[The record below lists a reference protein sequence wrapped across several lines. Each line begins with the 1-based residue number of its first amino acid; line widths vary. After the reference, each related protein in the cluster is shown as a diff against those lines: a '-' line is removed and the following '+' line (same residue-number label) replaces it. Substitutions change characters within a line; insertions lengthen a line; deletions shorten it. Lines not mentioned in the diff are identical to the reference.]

1 MLRLAEARAVA
12 SRGHHAHIALTS
24 RVSQRNGAGIS
35 TFEEAGYTQTLSFSM
50 MQIVMA
56 EPPVSPQWAEGIA
69 VRTFMVGQDEQ
80 ATYEADE
87 EASEDKGYHSPL
99 SLEAWARRMNL
110 HGDFFD
116 PALWYLACD
125 GDRVVGVALCFY
137 SQETQTGWVDH
148 LGVRREWRNR
158 GIGTALLLH
167 SLGEFYRRGT
177 RRVKLSVDSH
187 SLTHAPR
194 LYRRAGMQTIQQYHV
209 YRKDLRFDV
218 TMKQSG
224 PRGPGMV
231 ET

>member
-1 MLRLAEARAVA
+1 
-12 SRGHHAHIALTS
+12 
-24 RVSQRNGAGIS
+24 
-35 TFEEAGYTQTLSFSM
+35 M

-56 EPPVSPQWAEGIA
+56 EPPVSPQWAEGIT
-69 VRTFMVGQDEQ
+69 VRTFMVGRDEQ

-99 SLEAWARRMNL
+99 SFEAWARRMNL
-110 HGDFFD
+110 HNDSFD
-116 PALWYLACD
+116 PALWFLACD
-125 GDRVVGVALCFY
+125 GDQVVGVALCLY
-137 SQETQTGWVDH
+137 SQKTHTGWVDH
-148 LGVRREWRNR
+148 LGVRRKWRNR
-158 GIGTALLLH
+158 GIGMALLLH

-187 SLTHAPR
+187 SLAHAPR

-209 YRKDLRFDV
+209 YRKELRFDV

-224 PRGPGMV
+224 PRGPGTV